1 MIVANIRYLYR
12 LHTKKIRQIAVCH
25 LSNMIQGIILLFI
38 LSLSSYQAEICEVG
52 IDTTYD
58 SQQ

>member
-1 MIVANIRYLYR
+1 MTSY
-12 LHTKKIRQIAVCH
+12 KKIRQIAVCH
-25 LSNMIQGIILLFI
+25 LSNMIQGIILLFN
-38 LSLSSYQAEICEVG
+38 LSLNSYQAEIREVG

>member
-1 MIVANIRYLYR
+1 MTSY
-12 LHTKKIRQIAVCH
+12 KKIRQIAVCH
-25 LSNMIQGIILLFI
+25 LSNTIQGIILLFI
-38 LSLSSYQAEICEVG
+38 LSLSSYQAEIREVG